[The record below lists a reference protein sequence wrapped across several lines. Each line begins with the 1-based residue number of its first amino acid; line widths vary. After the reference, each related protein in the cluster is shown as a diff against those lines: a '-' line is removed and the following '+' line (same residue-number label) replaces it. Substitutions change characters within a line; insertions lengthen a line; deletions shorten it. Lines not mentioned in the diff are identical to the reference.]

1 MSYDDK
7 VLEDTLFIK
16 DFEILNGKYYL
27 TDARYYNIDY
37 LLCFYC
43 GIYYYPKK
51 MIVAGTKSANKE

>member
-1 MSYDDK
+1 MAHDDK

-37 LLCFYC
+37 LLCFYYDV
-43 GIYYYPKK
+43 YYYQKK
-51 MIVAGTKSANKE
+51 GSSRNKISK